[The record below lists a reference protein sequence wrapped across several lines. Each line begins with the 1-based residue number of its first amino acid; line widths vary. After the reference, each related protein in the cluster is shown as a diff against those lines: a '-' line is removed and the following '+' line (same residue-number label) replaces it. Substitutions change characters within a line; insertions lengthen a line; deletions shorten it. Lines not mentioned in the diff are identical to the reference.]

1 MTLHLTKQTFI
12 RKKSLF
18 KTTKW
23 EGNQI
28 NFFTSLLQIFTHTSL
43 TVMLRVNLELM
54 ASKYIKN
61 QYFL

>member
-23 EGNQI
+23 KGNQI